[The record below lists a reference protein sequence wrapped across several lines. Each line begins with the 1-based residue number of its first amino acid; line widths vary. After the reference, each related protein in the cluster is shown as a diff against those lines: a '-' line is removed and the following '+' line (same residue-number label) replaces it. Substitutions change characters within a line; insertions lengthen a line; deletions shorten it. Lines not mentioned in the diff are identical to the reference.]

1 VKTLQ
6 SLKIPLIVGII
17 SLLVG
22 RYVLTP
28 KQEVKQVIKIVEV
41 EKNVKEEKK
50 KIKTRI
56 KETVA
61 NDGTRTIETNIDED
75 SGTRETNVRDTKI
88 DSKTIS
94 KTGSG
99 LTLGLLAIKDAS
111 NFSKQTEYGATI
123 AVPLIGNLK
132 VIGLATTGKQVGLGL
147 GLEF

>member
-1 VKTLQ
+1 MNFLNKI
-6 SLKIPLIVGII
+6 KIPVIVGII

-22 RYVLTP
+22 RYALTP
-28 KQEVKQVIKIVEV
+28 KQEVKTVVKIVEV

-50 KIKTRI
+50 KVKTRI

-61 NDGTRTIETNIDED
+61 TDGTKTTETTIDED
-75 SGTRETNVRDTKI
+75 SGTRETNTSETRT
-88 DSKTIS
+88 DSKTVA

-99 LTLGLLAIKDAS
+99 LTLGVLAIKDAG
-111 NFSKQTEYGATI
+111 NFGKEMEYGITV

-132 VIGLATTGKQVGLGL
+132 AIGLATTGKQVGVGF

>member
-1 VKTLQ
+1 MKTLQ
-6 SLKIPLIVGII
+6 NLKLPIIVGII

-28 KQEVKQVIKIVEV
+28 KQEVKTVVKIVEV

-50 KIKTRI
+50 KVKTKI
-56 KETVA
+56 KETVTK
-61 NDGTRTIETNIDED
+61 DGTRTTETTIDED
-75 SGTRETNVRDTKI
+75 SGSRETTSTERRI
-88 DSKTIS
+88 DSKTVS

-99 LTLGLLAIKDAS
+99 LTLGLLAIKDTDD
-111 NFSKQTEYGATI
+111 FSATEYGATV
-123 AVPLIGNLK
+123 AVPLIGSLK

>member
-1 VKTLQ
+1 MNFLNKI
-6 SLKIPLIVGII
+6 KIPLIVGII

-41 EKNVKEEKK
+41 EKKVKEEKK
-50 KIKTRI
+50 KVKTKI

-61 NDGTRTIETNIDED
+61 TDGSRTTETTIDED
-75 SGTRETNVRDTKI
+75 SGSRETTSTERKT
-88 DSKTIS
+88 DSRTVT

-99 LTLGLLAIKDAS
+99 LTLGVLAIKDIDD
-111 NFSKQTEYGATI
+111 FSKMEYGITAAI
-123 AVPLIGNLK
+123 PLIGNFK

>member
-1 VKTLQ
+1 MKTLQ
-6 SLKIPLIVGII
+6 NLKLPIIVGII

-50 KIKTRI
+50 KVKTKI
-56 KETVA
+56 KEIVA
-61 NDGTRTIETNIDED
+61 TDGTRTTETTIDED
-75 SGTRETNVRDTKI
+75 SGTRETNTRDTKI
-88 DSKTIS
+88 DSKTVT

-99 LTLGLLAIKDAS
+99 LTLGLLAIKDID
-111 NFSKQTEYGATI
+111 NFSATEYGATV